1 MVPRSHL
8 RESRGARSLCLCLLV
23 FLTASTLLVRRA
35 LVFSPAGQTFT
46 VTNTNDS
53 GVGSLRQAILDANAN
68 AGTDTIAFNIG
79 SGVRT
84 INLLSQ
90 LSNLSDPVIIDGT
103 TQPGFS
109 G

>member
-1 MVPRSHL
+1 MF
-8 RESRGARSLCLCLLV
+8 G
-23 FLTASTLLVRRA
+23 
-35 LVFSPAGQTFT
+35 PAGQTFT

-53 GVGSLRQAILDANAN
+53 GAGSLRKAILDANAN
-68 AGTDTIAFNIG
+68 VGTDAIAFNIPG

-90 LSNLSDPVIIDGT
+90 LSNLSDPVIIERT

-109 G
+109 GTPIIEINGVPHKRLCHSSNYGHSPLRLMRLKMKG